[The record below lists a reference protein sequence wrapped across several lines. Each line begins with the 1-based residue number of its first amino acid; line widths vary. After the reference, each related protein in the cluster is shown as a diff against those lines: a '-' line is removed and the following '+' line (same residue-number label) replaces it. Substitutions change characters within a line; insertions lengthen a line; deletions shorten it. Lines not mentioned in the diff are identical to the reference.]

1 MRAPSQLTVR
11 MLGYPRPTRHRVQGA
26 GSSLRGPELLADLKG
41 EACIRTALLECI
53 ACTPTL
59 SRKNG
64 QRAVYLFAIV
74 REDPVCGAARGTG
87 WAAARRAGSSITIR
101 RSLDFGA
108 IKSGSTAELIGGG

>member
-1 MRAPSQLTVR
+1 MRAPSQLTVM

-26 GSSLRGPELLADLKG
+26 GPLRGPELLADLKG

-64 QRAVYLFAIV
+64 QRAVYRFAIG
-74 REDPVCGAARGTG
+74 REDPVCGAARGSG